1 MITVGSSEHLCPF
14 LNFFVHFLK
23 NFTFKEAEAAAVAG
37 AMAVAAVDTVVAA
50 VDTAVAAADTVVA
63 AADIESVST
72 SPTSI

>member
-37 AMAVAAVDTVVAA
+37 AMAVAAVDT
-50 VDTAVAAADTVVA
+50 AVAAADTVVA